1 VRVLRLI
8 RLRSVVR
15 RRFEEAAAREQAFG
29 RRRLFYVIPPEESHR
44 VAALLN
50 AGRVED
56 TLEQLA
62 QAEWRCAEVRYG

>member
-1 VRVLRLI
+1 MRVLRLI

-29 RRRLFYVIPPEESHR
+29 QRRLFYVIPAEESHR
-44 VAALLN
+44 VAALLT

-62 QAEWRCAEVRYG
+62 NADWHSAPVRYG